1 MLVEEILVAVASC
14 SPSFASCPARVASRS
29 GMDWLCLFVLSW
41 SLSNLALAF
50 AIEFLKPSVRLSFRA
65 APQHRITMF
74 PLKQLYLY
82 DIIYVQWRTE
92 VIFTMPTE

>member
-14 SPSFASCPARVASRS
+14 SPSFASCPCSSCISFRN
-29 GMDWLCLFVLSW
+29 G
-41 SLSNLALAF
+41 LALAF